1 MLWSVLMQLLTL
13 VLDLVA
19 VRRRDDRAK
28 DLEIALLRQQVL
40 LLQRQQTRPVR
51 LSRWDRVVL
60 AALAHRLSSI
70 ARTARRPWH
79 QSLLLVTPAT
89 VLRWHRELVR
99 RKWTFHGRRH
109 HPGGRP
115 PLAAEVE
122 ALILRMARENSRWGY
137 KRIQGELCKLGYRVG
152 RSTIR
157 DLLKRAQV
165 PPAPQRSRRG
175 PTWRAFLRH
184 YREQVLN
191 TDFFTVETAL
201 LRTVYVLF
209 FIEVR
214 TRRVHLAGCT
224 RHPTNAWVAQ
234 RARQLSWQ
242 IQDGTLSAT
251 VLLRDRDSKY
261 SAAFDT
267 VFRSEGLQIVQTPPR
282 CPWANCYAERWIG
295 SARRECLDHLLIVN
309 ERHLHRML
317 TEYIAFYNTLRPHQ
331 SLAQQCPIP
340 LPGTGPGAGPV
351 GRRDVLGGIIH
362 HYERAPAA

>member
-1 MLWSVLMQLLTL
+1 
-13 VLDLVA
+13 
-19 VRRRDDRAK
+19 
-28 DLEIALLRQQVL
+28 
-40 LLQRQQTRPVR
+40 
-51 LSRWDRVVL
+51 
-60 AALAHRLSSI
+60 
-70 ARTARRPWH
+70 
-79 QSLLLVTPAT
+79 
-89 VLRWHRELVR
+89 
-99 RKWTFHGRRH
+99 
-109 HPGGRP
+109 
-115 PLAAEVE
+115 
-122 ALILRMARENSRWGY
+122 
-137 KRIQGELCKLGYRVG
+137 
-152 RSTIR
+152 
-157 DLLKRAQV
+157 V

-184 YREQVLN
+184 YREQVLA

-282 CPWANCYAERWIG
+282 CPW
-295 SARRECLDHLLIVN
+295 V
-309 ERHLHRML
+309 
-317 TEYIAFYNTLRPHQ
+317 
-331 SLAQQCPIP
+331 
-340 LPGTGPGAGPV
+340 
-351 GRRDVLGGIIH
+351 
-362 HYERAPAA
+362 